1 MTTAQKRKPKPHAA
15 LEKALSLEVL
25 QRLGGPTTFAR
36 GKNYFEEGRVEILAC
51 EEGRLK
57 ARVRGTQPYRVE
69 MWAEKKTLH
78 AFCTCPAATDGGFC
92 KHAVAAGL
100 AWLQEGQSEGV
111 GNGGSKPEGLRDFLV
126 GQEKEHLV
134 DLLFD
139 HAFTDDR
146 LYRRLMFE
154 QAKTG
159 LRRPNLAAVRRNLA
173 TLFDPGDVD
182 SFEEVHEFAGRL
194 EEAVDVLEDVLEG
207 HAEEL
212 IDLTE
217 YAITLTQEILEQVD
231 DADGDVSA
239 VLERLQ
245 DLHLEACRKAK
256 PRS

>member
-1 MTTAQKRKPKPHAA
+1 MATAQKRKPKPPAA
-15 LEKALSLEVL
+15 LEKVLSLEAL
-25 QRLGGPTTFAR
+25 QRLGGPTTFER
-36 GKNYFEEGRVEILAC
+36 GKNYFEDGRVEILAC

-69 MWAEKKTLH
+69 MWAERKALH
-78 AFCTCPAATDGGFC
+78 AFCSCPADSAFC
-92 KHAVAAGL
+92 KHAVAASL
-100 AWLQEGQSEGV
+100 AWLEEGQSEGAE
-111 GNGGSKPEGLRDFLV
+111 NGGSKPEGLRDFLV
-126 GQEKEHLV
+126 GQEKEDLV

-173 TLFDPGDVD
+173 AIFDSGDVH
-182 SFEEVHEFAGRL
+182 SYWEVRGFATGL
-194 EEAVDVLEDVLEG
+194 NEAVDALENMLKG

-212 IDLTE
+212 VDLTE
-217 YAITLTQEILEQVD
+217 YAISLTEEVLEQVD
-231 DADGDVSA
+231 DSNGEVSA

-245 DLHLEACRKAK
+245 DLHLEACKKAK
-256 PRS
+256 TRT

>member
-1 MTTAQKRKPKPHAA
+1 MTTAQKRKPKSRPA
-15 LEKALSLEVL
+15 LEKVLSLEAL
-25 QRLGGPTTFAR
+25 ERLGGPKTFER
-36 GKNYFEEGRVEILAC
+36 GKNYFEEGRVELLAC

-57 ARVRGTQPYRVE
+57 ARVRGTEPYRVE
-69 MWAEKKTLH
+69 MWAERKALH
-78 AFCTCPAATDGGFC
+78 AFCTCPAATDGGLFC

-100 AWLQEGQSEGV
+100 AWLEEGQSD
-111 GNGGSKPEGLRDFLV
+111 SKPEGLRDFLV

-139 HAFTDDR
+139 HAFTDDS

-159 LRRPNLAAVRRNLA
+159 LRLPNLVEARRSLAAI
-173 TLFDPGDVD
+173 FDPGDVH
-182 SFEEVHEFAGRL
+182 SYWEVHGFATGL
-194 EEAVDVLEDVLEG
+194 NEAVDILQNMLKG

-217 YAITLTQEILEQVD
+217 YAISLTDEILEQVD
-231 DADGDVSA
+231 DSNGEVSA

-245 DLHLEACRKAK
+245 DLHLEACKQAK